1 MLRQRRGEKVE
12 RGAEVDR
19 FKIEVIL
26 GFTLGLLM
34 HRKQHFVFLSYWGK
48 EDQLKSKRSNVVQ
61 SKSDFSQVL

>member
-1 MLRQRRGEKVE
+1 MEPTSLLHENAGVCLEMLRQRRGEKVE

-34 HRKQHFVFLSYWGK
+34 HRKQHFVFLSY
-48 EDQLKSKRSNVVQ
+48 
-61 SKSDFSQVL
+61 